1 MAESDMKFVKYF
13 AELCN
18 SIIPNFIQGN
28 GAVQSINYEIG
39 KNRERAKDIHFTM
52 MHNSE
57 ETGYT
62 DYLVV
67 IIGNSDFQMSV
78 ISW

>member
-28 GAVQSINYEIG
+28 GAV
-39 KNRERAKDIHFTM
+39 
-52 MHNSE
+52 
-57 ETGYT
+57 
-62 DYLVV
+62 
-67 IIGNSDFQMSV
+67 
-78 ISW
+78 